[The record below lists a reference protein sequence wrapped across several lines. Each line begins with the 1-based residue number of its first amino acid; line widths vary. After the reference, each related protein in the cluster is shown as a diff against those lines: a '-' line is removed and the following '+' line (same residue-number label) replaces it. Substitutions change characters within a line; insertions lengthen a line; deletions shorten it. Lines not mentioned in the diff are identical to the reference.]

1 MYVITVD
8 PAATPVTTPEAETV
22 AAAVLEE
29 DQVPPPV
36 ASVRGMVD
44 PAQTAVGP
52 PMTATVGR
60 ALTVMVAVWLL
71 EQVPLE

>member
-1 MYVITVD
+1 MTVD

-29 DQVPPPV
+29 DHVPPAV
-36 ASVRGMVD
+36 ASVRVTVD
-44 PAQTAVGP
+44 PAQTEVGP
-52 PMTATVGR
+52 PMTATVGS
-60 ALTVMVAVWLL
+60 ALTVIDVVTLL